1 MEAIVHAVP
10 FEGETENRTKDRPR
24 RTKPCRLINRQILIR
39 PVNHLVSVGKDP
51 RQIVRPVSCRLIV
64 RHFRFPFWSPA
75 VKWVANKRGSKLF
88 ARSNK
93 LH

>member
-10 FEGETENRTKDRPR
+10 FEGETESRTKDRPR
-24 RTKPCRLINRQILIR
+24 RTMPRRLINRQILIR

-64 RHFRFPFWSPA
+64 RHFRFPLVPG
-75 VKWVANKRGSKLF
+75 VKWVANKGGLKLF
-88 ARSNK
+88 AWSNK